1 LTRQLL
7 AFSRTQVL
15 QPTILDLNLVVAG
28 VEKMLQRLI
37 GEDVE
42 FSVSPGTNLAPVLA
56 DPGQIEQVIMN
67 LAINARDAM
76 PTGGKLSIET
86 ANVDLG
92 DEYAAKHIQA
102 VPGQYVM
109 LAVSDTGCGMDAE
122 TRRRAFEPF
131 FTTKEQGKGTGLGLS
146 TCFGIVK
153 QSGGYIWIYSEPGH
167 GTTFKIY
174 LPRTEAAAEAGA
186 VRKASGAAELGGSET
201 ILVVEDDDRV
211 RDAVRR
217 ILSARGY
224 KVLLARDGDEAL
236 AISQVQEE
244 PIGLVLSDVIVPGQ
258 SGPELVTR
266 LARSSSK
273 TKVLF
278 MSGYSDHAVLRHGVL
293 RAGMNFI
300 QKPFAPEAL
309 GRKVREVLD
318 A

>member
-1 LTRQLL
+1 
-7 AFSRTQVL
+7 
-15 QPTILDLNLVVAG
+15 
-28 VEKMLQRLI
+28 
-37 GEDVE
+37 
-42 FSVSPGTNLAPVLA
+42 
-56 DPGQIEQVIMN
+56 MN

-174 LPRTEAAAEAGA
+174 LPRTEAAQEAGA

-266 LARSSSK
+266 LARSSSQ

-300 QKPFAPEAL
+300 QKPFAPDAL
-309 GRKVREVLD
+309 SKKVREVLD